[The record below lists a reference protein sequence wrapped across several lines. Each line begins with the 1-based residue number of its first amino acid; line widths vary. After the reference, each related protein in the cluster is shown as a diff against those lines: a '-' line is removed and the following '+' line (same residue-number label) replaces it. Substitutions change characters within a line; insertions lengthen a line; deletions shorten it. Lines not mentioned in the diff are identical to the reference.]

1 MMNDPKYRK
10 RNAERIAAYEEN
22 GIVPWD
28 NLIITYDSDGSI
40 DLSLAEAIAR
50 AVICI

>member
-1 MMNDPKYRK
+1 MMDDPKYRK
-10 RNAERIAAYEEN
+10 RNTERISDYEKV

-28 NLIITYDSDGSI
+28 NLIITYDRDGSI

-50 AVICI
+50 TVLCI